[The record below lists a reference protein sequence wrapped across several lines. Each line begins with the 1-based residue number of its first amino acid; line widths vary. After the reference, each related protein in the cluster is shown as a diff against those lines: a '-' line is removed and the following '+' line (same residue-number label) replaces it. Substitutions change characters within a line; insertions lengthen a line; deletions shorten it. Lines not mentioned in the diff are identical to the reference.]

1 VASKKRIAGIVLAV
15 AAVGVAGLGWS
26 RLNVSRSNVADD
38 KVTLADATSSDRAAI
53 ERGAYVMRTGDCLA
67 CHTAGKGEFAGGY
80 AIDTPFGQIMSSNIT
95 PDRETGIGA
104 MTERDFFKA
113 VRHGQGSK
121 GLLYPA
127 MPYTAYQRLSDEDM
141 HDLWAYLSTVKPVSN
156 EVHENAGLGFPFNI
170 RYAMAGWNLLFF
182 DNRGFT
188 PTPGLSPQA
197 KRGQYLVDGGT
208 HCAACHSPR
217 NLLGA
222 EIGSRYLQG
231 GNLGDWYAPD
241 LTPNPHSG
249 LGNEPEEGIVEYLR
263 TGSNGVS
270 VASGPMAEAVEH
282 SFQHLTEDDLK
293 SIATYLKTLPAS
305 PGGSPAALAANTPA
319 MQRGA
324 LRYEVNCSACHGV
337 RGEGMGGMTAAF
349 AGNRALLSDDV
360 TSLLHVMLVGGRA
373 ASTMEKPTGAGMPS
387 FAWKMDD
394 RQIAETLDYIRNSWG
409 NAAKPID
416 EKEVARMRAQLQA
429 AKQLP
434 AN

>member
-1 VASKKRIAGIVLAV
+1 MASKKRITGIALAV
-15 AAVGVAGLGWS
+15 AAVGIAGLGWS

-38 KVTLADATSSDRAAI
+38 KVILANAKSGDRAAI

-67 CHTAGKGEFAGGY
+67 CHTAGKGDFAGGY
-80 AIDTPFGQIMSSNIT
+80 AIDTPFGQITSSNIT
-95 PDRETGIGA
+95 PDRETGIGT

-141 HDLWAYLSTVKPVSN
+141 HDLWAYLSTVKPVRN
-156 EVHENAGLGFPFNI
+156 AVNENAGLGFPFNI

-182 DNRGFT
+182 DNRGFI

-249 LGNEPEEGIVEYLR
+249 LGDEAEEGIVEYLR

-293 SIATYLKTLPAS
+293 SIATYLKTLPSS
-305 PGGSPAALAANTPA
+305 PGSRPAALAASTPA

-373 ASTMEKPTGAGMPS
+373 ASTKEKPTGAGMPS

>member
-1 VASKKRIAGIVLAV
+1 MASRKRIAGIVLAV
-15 AAVGVAGLGWS
+15 AAVGVAALGWS

-38 KVTLADATSSDRAAI
+38 TMTLADARSSDRAAV

-141 HDLWAYLSTVKPVSN
+141 HDLWAYLSTVKPVRN
-156 EVHENAGLGFPFNI
+156 AVNENAGLGFPFNI

-182 DNRGFT
+182 ENRGFA

-249 LGNEPEEGIVEYLR
+249 LGSEPEAGIVEYLR

-305 PGGSPAALAANTPA
+305 PGGSPAAVAANTPA

-373 ASTMEKPTGAGMPS
+373 ASTKEKPTGAGMPS